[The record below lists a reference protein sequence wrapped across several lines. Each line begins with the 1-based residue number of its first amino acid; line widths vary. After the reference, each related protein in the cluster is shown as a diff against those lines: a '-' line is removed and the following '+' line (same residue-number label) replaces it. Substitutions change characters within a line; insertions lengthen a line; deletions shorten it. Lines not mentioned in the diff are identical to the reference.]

1 MCISLRFYRVRKC
14 PGPTWQN
21 AHLPLWYFDCGHRR
35 VFQCLMIH
43 FKVPF
48 CKCLCDCGNKPVYA
62 RTASLANRLLSP
74 IALSLRFRVVF
85 LQLREPFSSKCVCG
99 CGAEAPVCSGF
110 VLFGLPRWF
119 GGQGPGA
126 SWTCRDF
133 RHSIY
138 CGFIVFHFC
147 L

>member
-1 MCISLRFYRVRKC
+1 MA
-14 PGPTWQN
+14 TWQI
-21 AHLPLWYFDCGHRR
+21 AHPPIWYLYCGHRR

-99 CGAEAPVCSGF
+99 CGAEAPACSGF
-110 VLFGLPRWF
+110 ASFGWPRWL
-119 GGQGPGA
+119 GGLGPGA